1 MIEPALQQTLS
12 AVAQFYDARQVGET
26 GGLGFRR
33 TTRLSAML
41 ACLEGWL
48 DQGIILPGQSRFL
61 DIGCGDGRVN
71 LWLSYL
77 VQISV
82 GIEIDDWTLDEFAP
96 LREELEQVVASQGL
110 SAPPDNV
117 SLFHGDSMDPR
128 VHDEILQ
135 ATSLRFADFDVFFTF
150 LTLHDEIAPRIAA
163 DAKPGAI
170 FMVYGLDNIL
180 PRYEGLTLLEGA
192 SSRAHKLVLYR
203 KG

>member
-1 MIEPALQQTLS
+1 MVEPALQQTLA

-41 ACLEGWL
+41 ACLDRWVEL
-48 DQGIILPGQSRFL
+48 GIIVPGQSRFL

-77 VQISV
+77 VHVSV
-82 GIEIDDWTLDEFAP
+82 GIEIDEWTLDEYGP
-96 LREELEQVVASQGL
+96 LRDELAQVLAAKGL
-110 SAPPDNV
+110 PTPPDNLF
-117 SLFHGDSMDPR
+117 LFHGDSLESS
-128 VHDEILQ
+128 VHDEIRAATQ
-135 ATSLRFADFDVFFTF
+135 ASFADFDLFFTF

-163 DAKPGAI
+163 DAKPGAVFI
-170 FMVYGLDNIL
+170 VYGLDNIV
-180 PRYEGLTLLEGA
+180 PRYDGLTLLEEA
-192 SSRAHKLVLYR
+192 SSRADKLVLYR